1 MIAKLEYLLFI
12 SSNYGVHFRLIA
24 AEFLL
29 SVDRLECLNSLPGLA
44 G

>member
-24 AEFLL
+24 AEFAFGG
-29 SVDRLECLNSLPGLA
+29 SIRVPE
-44 G
+44 